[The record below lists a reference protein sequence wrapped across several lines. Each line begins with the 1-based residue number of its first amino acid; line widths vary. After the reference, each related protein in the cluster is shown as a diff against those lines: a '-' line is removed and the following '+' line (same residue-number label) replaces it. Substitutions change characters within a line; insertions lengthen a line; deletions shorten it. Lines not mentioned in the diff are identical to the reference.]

1 NSFNVISNEGKINH
15 YWFNYDLKIF
25 QLI

>member
-1 NSFNVISNEGKINH
+1 NTISNEGKIQH

>member
-1 NSFNVISNEGKINH
+1 TISNEGKIQH

>member
-1 NSFNVISNEGKINH
+1 SNEGKIQH

>member
-1 NSFNVISNEGKINH
+1 ISNEGKIQH